1 MHMASGG
8 KDLKPFQS
16 PERLEAGDRIRPF
29 ALPDQDGDPVHP
41 LSDHLAGKPLIL
53 VFERNETAPSFAAE
67 VRGLSTILVDA
78 SIDDVVVLAI
88 TRRSPADNK
97 VLGDTEDLPYP
108 LLSDS
113 KAETYRAYGLET
125 ADASGSV
132 TTFVLDTNLRL
143 VALIDGGGASHGGEI
158 LNALE
163 TATADP
169 TDVPL
174 AGHPPVLVLP
184 RVLSE
189 RDCADLIDYW
199 HEPAPVWEAEGLN
212 SRGFMEETGDFMV
225 RNKDYG
231 KVLQRVVRDVPLQKY
246 LDTKLNRRVITEIRK
261 AFQTKISRRE
271 EYRIAGYDAAEG
283 GCLGPHRDNPTKE
296 TQHRRFTVSVA
307 LNGGAF
313 EGGGLRFGEYSQQ
326 GYLVPTGTA
335 IVWSCTLLHDVMP
348 VTAGQRFILGTHL
361 FGN

>member
-1 MHMASGG
+1 MGAGD
-8 KDLKPFQS
+8 KDQTPFQN

-41 LSDHLAGKPLIL
+41 LSDHLAGKPLVLI
-53 VFERNETAPSFAAE
+53 FERAEREPSFAAE
-67 VRGLSTILVDA
+67 VRSLASALAKA
-78 SIDDVVVLAI
+78 SIEDVVVLAI
-88 TRRSPADNK
+88 TKRSVADNR
-97 VLGDTEDLPYP
+97 VLGETEDLPYP

-113 KAETYRAYGLET
+113 KAEAYQAYGLET
-125 ADASGSV
+125 AGAHSAA
-132 TTFVLDTNLRL
+132 TTFVLDPNLRL
-143 VALIDGGGASHGGEI
+143 VALIDGGGASRGGEI

-163 TATADP
+163 TAAADP
-169 TDVPL
+169 AKAPL
-174 AGHPPVLVLP
+174 SGHPPVLVLP

-189 RDCADLIDYW
+189 RDCADLITYW
-199 HEPAPVWEAEGLN
+199 HSPAPVWDAEGLN
-212 SRGFMEETGDFMV
+212 SRGFKEESGDFMV

-246 LDTKLNRRVITEIRK
+246 LDTKVNRRVIAEIRK
-261 AFQTKISRRE
+261 AFQTKISNRE

-283 GCLGPHRDNPTKE
+283 GSLGPHRDNPTKE
-296 TQHRRFTVSVA
+296 TQHRRFTVSVT
-307 LNGGAF
+307 LNGGEF

-335 IVWSCTLLHDVMP
+335 VVWSCTLLHDVLP
-348 VTAGQRFILGTHL
+348 VTAGRRFILGTHL